1 MQYLSKDELISR
13 IGSYD
18 VKITDLISADT
29 YNETEM
35 IDIFNKYSKE
45 DKILIIRAACQ
56 IAIIGYGNKNY
67 GAIRIDNEKVIKLE
81 DLFKRLNIK
90 YNETQNS
97 KYEPNTLSARRL
109 TRLLRQQIRLVIEK
123 NNKPSY
129 LWTKYSEK
137 NREYIG
143 ICFPGGEHIV
153 ETKEEAKFLLK
164 TYKNLDTIMNTKFV
178 DRLKR
183 VFIARNIFTPIEIE
197 DLISTI

>member
-164 TYKNLDTIMNTKFV
+164 TYKNLDTIMNTKFI

-183 VFIARNIFTPIEIE
+183 VFIARSIFTPIEIE